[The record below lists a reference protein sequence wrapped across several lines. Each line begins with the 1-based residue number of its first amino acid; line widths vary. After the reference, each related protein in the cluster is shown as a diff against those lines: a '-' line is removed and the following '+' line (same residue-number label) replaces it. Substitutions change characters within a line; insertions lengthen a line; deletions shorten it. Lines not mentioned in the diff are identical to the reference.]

1 MARGKLRVI
10 KVPGDAGISR
20 ASLVS
25 VLRANRE
32 TMRELHAVAD
42 AAGERGFW
50 TPKHVHDAMCA
61 VGPKFRRLV
70 VDIKSRGV
78 CAALIHQLGSP
89 LVRVRRLDVRRAP
102 RSGFEEK
109 EKLFAAVARLRSET
123 ACELKRIASAPS
135 LLDLA
140 AFGKESEE
148 AEAEVDAL
156 RRLTLASCGLTAG
169 DARERS
175 RRAIDERVDPWGGE
189 RDHRDATPSSSSFAP
204 AMDLDLA
211 DNHGIGCDG
220 VRALA
225 PLVASGAVRALDL
238 ENCGVGE
245 AGAVALGAA
254 LASPS
259 CALTHLCV
267 SRNFIGAVGM
277 DAIAVGLRRGPGGDA
292 RAARVAQRVRRR
304 GGATSFAAAIRHS
317 SGGAFEMLEVLD
329 VGRERHRRGRRRR
342 ARAGALFTTMARARS
357 QRCASCGWKGTRS
370 APAARRLSR
379 RRRRRRRR
387 ATRA

>member
-10 KVPGDAGISR
+10 KVPGDAGIPR

-42 AAGERGFW
+42 AAGERGFL

-89 LVRVRRLDVRRAP
+89 LVRVRRLDVRRAAL
-102 RSGFEEK
+102 GFEEK

-169 DARERS
+169 DARALA
-175 RRAIDERVDPWGGE
+175 RAIDERVDPWGG
-189 RDHRDATPSSSSFAP
+189 
-204 AMDLDLA
+204 
-211 DNHGIGCDG
+211 
-220 VRALA
+220 
-225 PLVASGAVRALDL
+225 
-238 ENCGVGE
+238 
-245 AGAVALGAA
+245 
-254 LASPS
+254 
-259 CALTHLCV
+259 
-267 SRNFIGAVGM
+267 
-277 DAIAVGLRRGPGGDA
+277 
-292 RAARVAQRVRRR
+292 
-304 GGATSFAAAIRHS
+304 
-317 SGGAFEMLEVLD
+317 
-329 VGRERHRRGRRRR
+329 
-342 ARAGALFTTMARARS
+342 
-357 QRCASCGWKGTRS
+357 
-370 APAARRLSR
+370 
-379 RRRRRRRR
+379 
-387 ATRA
+387 